1 MMDNMGRDWLDR
13 DMREYGKNPFQRASL
28 HGIFV
33 SVNNYSI
40 QGVQD
45 LNEKHNFVRL
55 YRSDKMA
62 WAPEIY
68 N

>member
-1 MMDNMGRDWLDR
+1 MGGDPFLKSFITLDC
-13 DMREYGKNPFQRASL
+13 M
-28 HGIFV
+28 

-45 LNEKHNFVRL
+45 LNEKHDFVRL
-55 YRSDKMA
+55 YQPDKMA